1 MPVMARTSM
10 DGRFSEDEDAT
21 CPSVSSSD
29 MPRLLVDAT
38 YGILGLLRLNLE
50 RDRVEHFRI
59 V

>member
-1 MPVMARTSM
+1 MARTSR
-10 DGRFSEDEDAT
+10 DGRFSEGEDGT

-29 MPRLLVDAT
+29 MPCLLADAT

-50 RDRVEHFRI
+50 RDKVEHFKI